1 MNKLFF
7 KIVDKIA
14 KKRELTILDIFVYYC
29 SYIVSKENIDNLLK
43 NLNLE
48 SKEKEA
54 LNSFFKII
62 DEEDV
67 EVIINNLMEFVDDYD
82 KASETLSIFFTS
94 FIPKDIL
101 FSKDADKI
109 KDSLKVYPKEI
120 QEAIIKS
127 LEMLSAVKLLN
138 KNDKKEII
146 KEVIRTILILIKII
160 KVMDET

>member
-14 KKRELTILDIFVYYC
+14 KKRELIILDIFVYYC

-48 SKEKEA
+48 IKEKEA

-82 KASETLSIFFTS
+82 KASETLSLFFTS

-101 FSKDADKI
+101 LSKDADKI

>member
-82 KASETLSIFFTS
+82 KASETLSLFFTS

-101 FSKDADKI
+101 LAKDADKI

>member
-82 KASETLSIFFTS
+82 KASETLSLFFTS

-101 FSKDADKI
+101 LSKDADKI